1 MCDCMMYTTGPIAFL
16 ALAVILVSLI
26 AVKKYKVAKNVTLA
40 IIVSWVITFA
50 LKFIVRE
57 PRPYGRVLY
66 IPFTHIIDYSFPSSH
81 SAVAFAI
88 ACVLAKEINTKTRDG
103 RMLELAVFLAAF
115 LVAASRVYFG
125 FHHVLDV
132 VVGSLIGIFVG
143 EAL

>member
-1 MCDCMMYTTGPIAFL
+1 MMYTTGPIAFL
-16 ALAVILVSLI
+16 ALAAILVSLI
-26 AVKKYKVAKNVTLA
+26 AVKKYKIAKDVTLA

-57 PRPYGRVLY
+57 SRPYNRVLY

-88 ACVLAKEINTKTRDG
+88 ACVLAKEINTKTHDG
-103 RMLELAVFLAAF
+103 RALELAVFLVAF
-115 LVAASRVYFG
+115 LVAESRVYFG

-132 VVGSLIGIFVG
+132 VVGSLIGIFIG